1 MQKEKMVMAERDSS
15 QMFVEVLYEM
25 REMIRELASKDSK
38 MRVTCD
44 VLCDDKKI
52 GSVSFDMD
60 I

>member
-1 MQKEKMVMAERDSS
+1 MAERDSS

>member
-1 MQKEKMVMAERDSS
+1 MQKEKIVAERDSS

-60 I
+60 L